1 MKKLKAKSD
10 RCLSFLL
17 LPLAGNALLNA
28 LAAVYSSKPK
38 FISITIVQVT
48 CQPSISNKYLL
59 QMSFVP
65 ETVVV
70 IADQS
75 CRLMGMTSCKSK

>member
-1 MKKLKAKSD
+1 MIMKKLKAKSD
-10 RCLSFLL
+10 RRLSFLL
-17 LPLAGNALLNA
+17 LPLVGNALLNA

-59 QMSFVP
+59 QMSFCLR
-65 ETVVV
+65 
-70 IADQS
+70 Q
-75 CRLMGMTSCKSK
+75 L